1 MSTVTGQGNKI
12 LTEIKQ
18 RSRVYKEALRVAPN
32 TNTLPTLPCYITE
45 LIIGKSCATYAQT
58 VVVLPVF
65 PKLRRIE
72 IGDGSFA
79 NSYALRVEKNPVL
92 RSVVIGS
99 ACFTRKNTESEEGL
113 DVLACPQLVSLTVGA
128 GSFTSTKRLTLKD
141 LEQLSEFD
149 YHPSSLQSCTTLF
162 FFHCDMLNTV
172 SFPPESFKQ
181 VRILRLDTMAELQTI
196 VFGENSCVGVE
207 DEEPSFSCM
216 GGNCWGVSSLDCP
229 SLKLIDFGD
238 NIHSMSLSSYS
249 LFYLKSWAG
258 LGT

>member
-99 ACFTRKNTESEEGL
+99 ACFTRKNTEGDDGL
-113 DVLACPQLVSLTVGA
+113 EVLACPQLVSLTVGA

-149 YHPSSLQSCTTLF
+149 YHPSALQSCTTLF

-172 SFPPESFKQ
+172 SFPPASFKQ
-181 VRILRLDTMAELQTI
+181 VRILRLDSMAELQTV
-196 VFGENSCVGVE
+196 VFGENSCVGVK
-207 DEEPSFSCM
+207 DESSFSCI
-216 GGNCWGVSSLDCP
+216 GANCRGVSSLDCP

-249 LFYLKSWAG
+249 LFSLKSWGG

>member
-18 RSRVYKEALRVAPN
+18 RSRVYKEALQVAPN
-32 TNTLPTLPCYITE
+32 TNTLPTLPCYLTE
-45 LIIGKSCATYAQT
+45 LVIGKCCAAYAQT
-58 VVVLPVF
+58 VVVFPVF

-79 NSYALRVEKNPVL
+79 NSYALRVEKNAVL

-99 ACFTRKNTESEEGL
+99 NCFTRKTEGDDGL
-113 DVLACPQLVSLTVGA
+113 EVLACPQLVSLTIGA
-128 GSFTSTKRLTLKD
+128 GSFTSTKRLTLND
-141 LEQLSEFD
+141 LDQLSEFD

-172 SFPPESFKQ
+172 SFPPASFKQ
-181 VRILRLDTMAELQTI
+181 VRSLRLDSMAELQTV

>member
-79 NSYALRVEKNPVL
+79 NSYALCVEKNPVL

-172 SFPPESFKQ
+172 SFPPASFKQ
-181 VRILRLDTMAELQTI
+181 VRILRLDTMAELQTV
-196 VFGENSCVGVE
+196 VFGENSCVGVK
-207 DEEPSFSCM
+207 DESSFSCI
-216 GGNCWGVSSLDCP
+216 GANCRGVSSLDCP

-238 NIHSMSLSSYS
+238 NIHSTSLSAYS
-249 LFYLKSWAG
+249 LFSLKSWGG

>member
-18 RSRVYKEALRVAPN
+18 RSRVYKEALRVAPS

-79 NSYALRVEKNPVL
+79 NSYALRVEKNAVL

-99 ACFTRKNTESEEGL
+99 NCFTRKTEGDDGL
-113 DVLACPQLVSLTVGA
+113 EVLACPQLVSLTIGA
-128 GSFTSTKRLTLKD
+128 GSFTSTKRLTLND
-141 LEQLSEFD
+141 LDQLSEFD

-172 SFPPESFKQ
+172 SFPPASFKQ
-181 VRILRLDTMAELQTI
+181 VRILRLDSMAELQTI

-207 DEEPSFSCM
+207 DESSFSCI
-216 GGNCWGVSSLDCP
+216 GANCRGVSSLDCP

-249 LFYLKSWAG
+249 LFSLKSWGG

>member
-99 ACFTRKNTESEEGL
+99 NCFTRKTEGDDGL
-113 DVLACPQLVSLTVGA
+113 EVLACPQLVSLTIGA
-128 GSFTSTKRLTLKD
+128 GSFTSTKRLTLND
-141 LEQLSEFD
+141 LDQLSEFD
-149 YHPSSLQSCTTLF
+149 YHPCALQSCTTLF

-181 VRILRLDTMAELQTI
+181 VRSLRLDSMAELQTV
-196 VFGENSCVGVE
+196 VFGENSCVGVK
-207 DEEPSFSCM
+207 DESSFSCI
-216 GGNCWGVSSLDCP
+216 GANCRGVSSLDCP

-238 NIHSMSLSSYS
+238 NIHSTSLSAYS
-249 LFYLKSWAG
+249 LFSLKSWGG
-258 LGT
+258 LET